1 MPRGKEQKKQ
11 PKGKG
16 KPKRKNPPQRQSQAY
31 GSGVSTSTWR
41 DDPPKM
47 TQSGSMS
54 KAAPVARTRI
64 VKTGT
69 PKMMTMRNGDCL
81 IAHREYI
88 QDITA
93 NTGSPSTFQAT
104 QFALNPGQV
113 ATFPW
118 LSNVAKNFESYRF
131 KKLKFHYETEAP
143 SSLGGSLVQSI
154 DYDATDA
161 APLTKQQAMAYRN
174 AVRSA
179 PWEPCC
185 HTSARED
192 MAKQKSYF
200 VRAGALPVGT
210 DIKMYDTGNLFVCTQ
225 NVTTASAV
233 CGELYVEYEV
243 ELLTPIW
250 ENLSGTSGV
259 LYAAGTTGQSSAA
272 PFGTSPVVG
281 VGQIQL
287 SSAGALVV
295 AVTGLVVGQE
305 YAVSAFEAGT
315 VITGPIAVGSSVG
328 LTYKSGGSGFP
339 AAATSSQ
346 LVETYTATATSATI
360 TLTNAATSVT
370 SCAFIVALIPT
381 QIF

>member
-1 MPRGKEQKKQ
+1 
-11 PKGKG
+11 
-16 KPKRKNPPQRQSQAY
+16 
-31 GSGVSTSTWR
+31 
-41 DDPPKM
+41 
-47 TQSGSMS
+47 MS
-54 KAAPVARTRI
+54 RAAPVARQRI
-64 VKTGT
+64 VKTGA
-69 PKMMTMRNGDCL
+69 PKMMTQRNGDCL
-81 IAHREYI
+81 ISHREYI

-104 QFALNPGQV
+104 QFVLNPGQV

-131 KKLKFHYETEAP
+131 RKLKFHYETEAP
-143 SSLGGSLVQSI
+143 SSLGGSLVQSV

-200 VRAGALPVGT
+200 VRPGAQPANT

-233 CGELYVEYEV
+233 CGELYVEYDV

-250 ENLSGTSGV
+250 ENLTGTSGS
-259 LYAAGTTGQSSAA
+259 LQANGTAGQAAAT
-272 PFGTSPVVG
+272 PFGTSTING
-281 VGQIQL
+281 VGQIQTTVN
-287 SSAGALVV
+287 AATPLVV
-295 AVTGLVVGQE
+295 NVSGLVVGQE
-305 YAVSAFEAGT
+305 YVAAGLITGT
-315 VITGPIAVGSSVG
+315 VMSGWTLTGSAG
-328 LTYKSGGSGFP
+328 LTPKGGVSLWDFN
-339 AAATSSQ
+339 AAATIGQGCQSFTASATSGV
-346 LVETYTATATSATI
+346 LTWSNITATT
-360 TLTNAATSVT
+360 VT
-370 SCAFIVALIPT
+370 DLSLWVALVPT
-381 QIF
+381 V

>member
-1 MPRGKEQKKQ
+1 M
-11 PKGKG
+11 
-16 KPKRKNPPQRQSQAY
+16 QS
-31 GSGVSTSTWR
+31 
-41 DDPPKM
+41 
-47 TQSGSMS
+47 
-54 KAAPVARTRI
+54 APVAQGRI
-64 VKTGT
+64 VKTGAPRMT
-69 PKMMTMRNGDCL
+69 TMRNGDCL

-104 QFALNPGQV
+104 QFVLNPGQV

-131 KKLKFHYETEAP
+131 RKLKFCYETEAP
-143 SSLGGSLVQSI
+143 SSLGGSLVQSV

-192 MAKQKSYF
+192 MAKQKTYF
-200 VRAGALPVGT
+200 VRPGAQPVGT
-210 DIKMYDTGNLFVCTQ
+210 DIKLYDTGNLFVCTQ

-259 LYAAGTTGQSSAA
+259 LVAEGTAGQASSA
-272 PFGTSPVVG
+272 PFGTGTLAG
-281 VGQIQL
+281 VGQIQT
-287 SSAGALVV
+287 LVTTGTPLV
-295 AVTGLVVGQE
+295 TAVTGLVVGQE
-305 YAVSAFEAGT
+305 YDVSCTLEGT
-315 VITGPIAVGSSVG
+315 VMSGGTLTASAGLTLKQGSSTFAYIG
-328 LTYKSGGSGFP
+328 TTYGVLS
-339 AAATSSQ
+339 
-346 LVETYTATATSATI
+346 YTATAT
-360 TLTNAATSVT
+360 ATSGVLTFANVT
-370 SCAFIVALIPT
+370 ATTVTTAFMSIALIPT
-381 QIF
+381 TIF